1 MSPFLTFCSCHC
13 DRATIFTCAG
23 SAVFPPASYVAQDN
37 GNGRKR
43 MEGCQE
49 VLASGEADAIVD
61 QDIFLY
67 STGLV
72 QHQ

>member
-1 MSPFLTFCSCHC
+1 
-13 DRATIFTCAG
+13 
-23 SAVFPPASYVAQDN
+23 
-37 GNGRKR
+37 